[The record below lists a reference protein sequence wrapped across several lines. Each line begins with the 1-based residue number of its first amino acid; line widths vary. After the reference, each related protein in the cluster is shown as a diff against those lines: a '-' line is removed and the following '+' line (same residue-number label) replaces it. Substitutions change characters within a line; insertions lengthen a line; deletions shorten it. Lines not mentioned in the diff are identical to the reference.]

1 MTASSLLPLCY
12 GHHYEVSILLI
23 STLLLKLSMTTTE
36 KPTSAEEPARRQPS
50 FHENNYEIN
59 WIAVAVLTIPVFGVI
74 AAVLMGIPLQWKTF
88 LTAVFFYMFNGCL
101 GVTVGYHRLFSHRA
115 YTASTGFQWLCAFA
129 GAGSFEGSAKW
140 WGRNHRIHHRYVD
153 TEKDPYNAQRGFI
166 FSHAGWMIMKQ
177 DYSLL
182 GKVDVSDYKY
192 NKVIQLQHQHF
203 FKIAMVSGVIL
214 PTLICGLGWGD
225 WLGGY
230 FYAALAKI
238 VFVHHCTFFINSLAH
253 TSFFGAVQNYSD
265 RHSSHDSF
273 VCALFTFGEGY
284 HNFHHE
290 FAQDYRNGIKWYHY
304 DPTKWTIRVAS
315 VLGAV
320 KNLVRTPNHVI
331 EANFNKMLLKKSRVN
346 AAVAEKCL
354 EKLDVPVE
362 EEWTWEK
369 VQDEVT
375 KGRKLIV
382 INDEVID
389 LMRSIPTGAGYTH
402 GSKDM
407 VWFSSHPG
415 GQRILDMFVGKDA
428 TSAFTGGVYG
438 HSSGAES
445 YLPLLRVASLKKV
458 HA

>member
-1 MTASSLLPLCY
+1 MSS
-12 GHHYEVSILLI
+12 V
-23 STLLLKLSMTTTE
+23 E
-36 KPTSAEEPARRQPS
+36 KKGKGVTEEPARRQPTYQ
-50 FHENNYEIN
+50 EGNYEIN
-59 WIAVAVLTIPVFGVI
+59 YVAVAVLGLPIAGVL
-74 AAVLMGIPLQWKTF
+74 AAAFMGVPLQWKTF
-88 LTAVFFYMFNGCL
+88 VTAVVFYMFNGCL

-115 YTASTGFQWLCAFA
+115 YTASTAFQWLCAFA

-153 TEKDPYNAQRGFI
+153 TERDPYNAHRGFI
-166 FSHAGWMIMKQ
+166 YSHMGWMIMKQ

-182 GKVDVSDYKY
+182 GKVDVSDFKY
-192 NKVIQLQHQHF
+192 NYVIQFQHKHF
-203 FKIAMVSGVIL
+203 FKMAMLSGVIL
-214 PTLICGLGWGD
+214 PTVICGLGWGD

-253 TSFFGAVQNYSD
+253 TNFFAAVQNYSD

-304 DPTKWTIRVAS
+304 DPTKWIIRMVS
-315 VLGAV
+315 FLGGA
-320 KNLVRTPNHVI
+320 KNLMRTPNDVI
-331 EANFNKMLLKKSRVN
+331 DANFNKMLLKQSKKAMEQAQAR
-346 AAVAEKCL
+346 
-354 EKLDVPVE
+354 LDQLDIPIST
-362 EEWTWEK
+362 EWTWEK
-369 VQDEVT
+369 VQEEVA
-375 KGRKLIV
+375 KGRKLTV
-382 INDEVID
+382 IKNDVID

-402 GSKDM
+402 SNKD
-407 VWFSSHPG
+407 VIWYSNHPG

-428 TSAFTGGVYG
+428 TSAFTGGVYA

-445 YLPLLRVASLKKV
+445 YLKHLRVAKLKLESN
-458 HA
+458 